1 MAALPSR
8 WHSSYWHSAKTTT
21 ASSGIAAARVEIRRH
36 CVQCPPASM
45 QRCSTF
51 LIPPARD
58 SSDVTVPGPSRASAI
73 VTHNSCLKAT
83 MSTFDNDDFLQ
94 VAAQLLQMSIADS
107 QAYVNYLSSRLRVM
121 ASLFFGRNVA
131 THDPEIYTW
140 FTENMF
146 RELTNAITVLG
157 CLTSGSRV
165 LEVPQ
170 YLRRCMRGHPHLSKR
185 YSDNDSDIPDSP
197 IDGLGEHWY
206 TQIPLRPEVPKMND
220 LLTTWSRQNL
230 MAEMTTALTLA
241 SLSDEGL
248 LSLKSAYE
256 KYREILRAAIEQETA
271 RYNQLIEE
279 REAFKRLSS
288 RRNVLND
295 R

>member
-1 MAALPSR
+1 M
-8 WHSSYWHSAKTTT
+8 SA
-21 ASSGIAAARVEIRRH
+21 
-36 CVQCPPASM
+36 
-45 QRCSTF
+45 
-51 LIPPARD
+51 
-58 SSDVTVPGPSRASAI
+58 
-73 VTHNSCLKAT
+73 
-83 MSTFDNDDFLQ
+83 FDNDDFMQ
-94 VAAQLLQMSIADS
+94 VAAQLLQMSMADS
-107 QAYVNYLSSRLRVM
+107 QAYLNYLSSRLRVM

-131 THDPEIYTW
+131 TQDPDIYTW

-185 YSDNDSDIPDSP
+185 YSDNDSDVPDSP
-197 IDGLGEHWY
+197 IDGLGDHWY
-206 TQIPLRPEVPKMND
+206 TQIPLRPEVPKMHD

-230 MAEMTTALTLA
+230 MAEMTTAFTPA

-271 RYNQLIEE
+271 RYNQLIDE
-279 REAFKRLSS
+279 REAVQTALIEAERVERQVMVRKLTDAMFEDVDSDESS
-288 RRNVLND
+288 END
-295 R
+295 QETFASKQPVPGVSETAEESSSEVEIVE

>member
-1 MAALPSR
+1 
-8 WHSSYWHSAKTTT
+8 
-21 ASSGIAAARVEIRRH
+21 
-36 CVQCPPASM
+36 
-45 QRCSTF
+45 
-51 LIPPARD
+51 
-58 SSDVTVPGPSRASAI
+58 
-73 VTHNSCLKAT
+73 

-170 YLRRCMRGHPHLSKR
+170 YLRRCMRGHPHLSKC
-185 YSDNDSDIPDSP
+185 YSDNDSNVPDSP

-206 TQIPLRPEVPKMND
+206 TQIPLRLEVPKMND

-230 MAEMTTALTLA
+230 MAEMTTALTPA

-256 KYREILRAAIEQETA
+256 KYREILWAAIEQETA
-271 RYNQLIEE
+271 CYNQLIEE
-279 REAFKRLSS
+279 REAVQTALIEAERVERQVMARKVTDAMYEEFDSDSS
-288 RRNVLND
+288 EDDQEIITEPPIHVSETRDDSSSEVEIVE
-295 R
+295 